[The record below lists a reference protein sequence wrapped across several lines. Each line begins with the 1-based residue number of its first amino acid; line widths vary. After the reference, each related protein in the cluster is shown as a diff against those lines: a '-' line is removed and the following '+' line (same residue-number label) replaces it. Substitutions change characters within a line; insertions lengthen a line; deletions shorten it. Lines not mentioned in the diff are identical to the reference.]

1 MYSKDELSAKSVVQ
15 LKDIAKEIGAKIK
28 SGDNKETII
37 YTILDAQAE
46 GPTDDAAPKR
56 KRTRIASKKEDRVY
70 SVNGTDGENFDVMK
84 NQATGPADAS
94 QDAAPQGAAADPL
107 AAFPKHRGRKSK
119 AELEAI
125 AAAKAAAIKM
135 QQAAQQQEESENEG
149 NLFDAESNSETEQN
163 AQTDAELN
171 VQTDDEQEAQ
181 INEEQAAQTSAEQP
195 AQAESDQTA
204 VAESEEHFIPEAQF
218 ATGESSDNSES
229 NNELMAMLQA
239 KLNSHNDK
247 PADHEEKAEAKE
259 TVKKANNA
267 AGAAAA
273 TTPDGVWSGDPGD
286 GTDFI
291 TVVDIPIEDQ
301 AATPT
306 YDIFD
311 RPTTPVA
318 SGNTPAAAPQTAN
331 REPEYDF
338 SNIIS
343 ANGVL
348 EVLSDGYGFLR
359 SSDFNYLSSPDDIYV
374 ATNFVKRY
382 GLKTGDV
389 VQCHVR
395 PPHEGEKYFPLTSID
410 KINGR
415 DPSEVR
421 DRVPF
426 EHLTP
431 LFPNEKFDLCGDRRT
446 TNLSTRVVDLFSP
459 IGKGQRALIVAQ
471 PKTGKTILMKDIANA
486 IAANHP
492 EAYLM
497 MLLIDERP
505 EEVTDM
511 ARTVNAEVI
520 ASTFDEP
527 AERHVKIAGIVLEK
541 AKRMV
546 ECGHDVVIFLDSI
559 TRLARAY
566 NTVAPAS
573 GKVLTGGVDAN
584 ALQKPKRFFGAA
596 RNIEGGGSLTI
607 IATAL
612 IDTGSK
618 MDEVIF
624 EEFKGTGNMELQ
636 LDRSLSNKRI
646 FPAVNLVASSTR
658 RDDLLQD
665 KKTLDRMW
673 ILRKFISDMNPIEAM
688 NTIHKSMQTTRNNE
702 EFLIS
707 MNS

>member
-1 MYSKDELSAKSVVQ
+1 MLSKEEL
-15 LKDIAKEIGAKIK
+15 LTKDISELENIAQSLGVTNEFDDDKEGL
-28 SGDNKETII
+28 I
-37 YTILDAQAE
+37 YAILDRQADRGAAE
-46 GPTDDAAPKR
+46 QAAPLKR
-56 KRTRIASKKEDRVY
+56 KRVRIAKKDTDRVY
-70 SVNGTDGENFDVMK
+70 TVNGREGENFDVKK
-84 NQATGPADAS
+84 NKIKNEAPSLFKDLPAGLPEEEEEPAAEEEPIMLNEQNWDKMTPEEIMAS
-94 QDAAPQGAAADPL
+94 I
-107 AAFPKHRGRKSK
+107 PKHRGRKSK
-119 AELEAI
+119 AEQEAI
-125 AAAKAAAIKM
+125 ARAEAYIQARE
-135 QQAAQQQEESENEG
+135 QRAAQQPNDEADLQHESEEP
-149 NLFDAESNSETEQN
+149 A
-163 AQTDAELN
+163 
-171 VQTDDEQEAQ
+171 QEARPVAVEVPDFIQ
-181 INEEQAAQTSAEQP
+181 EQAAARQSEIETAAEEDHATTDQDHNNLL
-195 AQAESDQTA
+195 AQ
-204 VAESEEHFIPEAQF
+204 
-218 ATGESSDNSES
+218 
-229 NNELMAMLQA
+229 LQA
-239 KLNSHNDK
+239 KVNDR
-247 PADHEEKAEAKE
+247 KE
-259 TVKKANNA
+259 LPKEDPGMTE
-267 AGAAAA
+267 
-273 TTPDGVWSGDPGD
+273 DGVWAGDPGD

-291 TVVDIPIEDQ
+291 VVEDLPIEDQ
-301 AATPT
+301 GALPT
-306 YDIFD
+306 FDIFD
-311 RPTTPVA
+311 RPTTQ
-318 SGNTPAAAPQTAN
+318 PAAAAPASFKPVAAAPAQAGV
-331 REPEYDF
+331 EKFDF
-338 SNIIS
+338 SDLVK

-348 EVLSDGYGFLR
+348 EVMSDGYGFLR
-359 SSDFNYLSSPDDIYV
+359 SSDYNYLSSPDDVYV
-374 ATNFVKRY
+374 SVQQVKHF

-389 VQCHVR
+389 VECHVR
-395 PPHEGEKYFPLTSID
+395 PPHDGEKYFPLTSID

-415 DPSEVR
+415 VPSEVR

-431 LFPNEKFDLCGDRRT
+431 LFPDEKYMLCGNRAT
-446 TNLSTRVVDLFSP
+446 TNLSTRIVDLFAP

-471 PKTGKTILMKDIANA
+471 PKTGKTMLMKDVANA

-527 AERHVKIAGIVLEK
+527 AERHVKIAGLVLEK

-636 LDRSLSNKRI
+636 LDRSLSNKRM

-665 KKTLDRMW
+665 DTTVNRMR
-673 ILRKFISDMNPIEAM
+673 ILRQYIGDMTSIEAM
-688 NTIHKSMQTTRNNE
+688 NTIHDRMIKTRDNE
-702 EFLIS
+702 EFLMS
-707 MNS
+707 MNE